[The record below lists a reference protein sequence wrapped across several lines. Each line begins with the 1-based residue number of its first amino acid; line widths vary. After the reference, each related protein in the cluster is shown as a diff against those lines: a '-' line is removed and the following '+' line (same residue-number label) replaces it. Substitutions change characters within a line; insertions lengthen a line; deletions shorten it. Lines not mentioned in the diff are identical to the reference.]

1 MGGDR
6 ARDVHRAEQVDLEL
20 TPHRG
25 IGEGLEETQ
34 FGIAGI
40 VDQHVDRTEPLGGFG
55 GDRVRDFGVGD
66 IEREGVQAIVLGPAG
81 IADRI
86 GGPRRCH
93 YRFARIERRARDLA
107 SKSPACARYQPN
119 LAHSLLL
126 VPSTV
131 AHYVVMLIDRDNG
144 LISNRPQ

>member
-6 ARDVHRAEQVDLEL
+6 ARDVHRAEQIDLEL

-25 IGEGLEETQ
+25 IGEGLEQTQ

-40 VDQHVDRTEPLGGFG
+40 VDQHVDRTEPLGGLD
-55 GDRVRDFGVGD
+55 GDRVRGFGVGD
-66 IEREGVQAIVLGPAG
+66 IELEGVQAIVFAPAG
-81 IADRI
+81 ITDRI

-107 SKSPACARYQPN
+107 SKPPACARDQPN
-119 LAHSLLL
+119 LTNRPLL
-126 VPSTV
+126 VLSTITG
-131 AHYVVMLIDRDNG
+131 YVVMLIYQDNN
-144 LISNRPQ
+144 LISNGPQ